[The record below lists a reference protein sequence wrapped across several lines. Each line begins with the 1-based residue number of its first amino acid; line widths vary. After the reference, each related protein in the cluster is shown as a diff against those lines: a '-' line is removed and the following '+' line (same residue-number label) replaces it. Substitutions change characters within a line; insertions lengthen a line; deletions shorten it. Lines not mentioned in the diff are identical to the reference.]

1 MSKSYPENENPSTL
15 SATTDEESPENDGA
29 QPEESLPAQGSEPAG
44 AQMECRAGSV
54 SLHEQIRI
62 RKRSVMRQIE
72 YHRLQRIRKRT
83 VPAYI
88 HCKNCGEKLQGM
100 YCHRCGQ
107 FALDIQQPFW
117 KYIRQ
122 YFENV
127 YQFDSKI
134 WQTLY
139 LLFRRPGFL
148 TQEFNAGKIN
158 SYVHPFRLYMC
169 ISVVFFTILFM
180 LASSRLKTVTGA
192 APFNMPDTVLAQ
204 LQRPGVQRDTV
215 VFLYNVRGLKRALKE
230 EDLNTD
236 DLLRVIP
243 LDEKRR
249 LARVE
254 LPRLL
259 LDSCLFTTTLRED
272 DRAWIKQF
280 QSETFLRNVGKA
292 AFDREELAVIEAMK
306 EFRIGETKVYD
317 WQKMRDESERLRV
330 EFYSN
335 TLMAQISK
343 WTPFFMLFMLPIF
356 ALLTRWVYRKNRMRY
371 MQHFVHAIHINTVF
385 LLLLTVPMSIHVAA
399 SMLGERNDSTITW
412 SFSLFYAFILGYML
426 VSFHRVYGLG
436 WVRTAFKTLEVF
448 CAFTLLAAGTAAAA
462 LLWLIVHLADSL

>member
-1 MSKSYPENENPSTL
+1 MKKSDPETEK
-15 SATTDEESPENDGA
+15 TTESPANTPSETSLDA
-29 QPEESLPAQGSEPAG
+29 SQPLPDSNARNTLRQ
-44 AQMECRAGSV
+44 
-54 SLHEQIRI
+54 RI
-62 RKRSVMRQIE
+62 RNRRRLVMRQIE
-72 YHRLQRIRKRT
+72 YRRLKRIRKRT
-83 VPAYI
+83 VPAYV
-88 HCKNCGEKLQGM
+88 HCKNCGEKLLGM

-107 FALDIQQPFW
+107 YALDIRQPFW

-169 ISVVFFTILFM
+169 VSVVFFTIFFM
-180 LASSRLKTVTGA
+180 IASSKLKNFTGA
-192 APFNMPDTVLAQ
+192 ALFNLPDTVLTQ
-204 LQRPGVQRDTV
+204 LQRTGVQRDTV
-215 VFLYNVRGLKRALKE
+215 IFLYDVRGLKRALKE

-236 DLLRVIP
+236 SLLRAVP
-243 LDEKRR
+243 LEGMHG

-254 LPRLL
+254 MPRLL

-272 DRAWIKQF
+272 DRAWIEQF
-280 QSETFLRNVGKA
+280 QSESFLRNIEKA
-292 AFDREELAVIEAMK
+292 ALDRKELAAIEATK
-306 EFRIGETKVYD
+306 KFRIGETKVYD
-317 WQKMRDESERLRV
+317 WRKIGDDSQRLQI
-330 EFYSN
+330 EFYTN

-343 WTPFFMLFMLPIF
+343 WTPLFMLFMLPLF
-356 ALLTRWVYRKNRMRY
+356 ALLSRWVFRKKRLQY
-371 MQHFVHAIHINTVF
+371 MQHFVQAIHINTVF
-385 LLLLTVPMSIHVAA
+385 LLLLMVPMGILVVA
-399 SMLGERNDSTITW
+399 SMLGERESGSAITW

-436 WVRTAFKTLEVF
+436 WVRTAFKTLTVF
-448 CAFTLLAAGTAAAA
+448 CTFTLLAAGTAAAA
-462 LLWLIVHLADSL
+462 LLWLVVHLADSM